1 MEQLAV
7 CVMVENLVSSDI
19 LIVDDISDNIRLLSS
34 MLVDSGYRVR
44 KVVSG
49 ERALKAIALQVP
61 DLILLDIRMP
71 DMDGYEVCKRLKASD
86 ITKEIPIIFI
96 SAADDVFDKVK
107 GFEVGGADYITKPF
121 EPIEVL
127 ARVEQQLAI
136 RRYQQELFA
145 KNKQLAQHNIQLE
158 REIKQRQQAERRL
171 KVFVHTV
178 SHDLRNPVTGI
189 SLFLQSYLSNSGENV
204 VLDKPIVE
212 MMLAS
217 CDRQLQLIDSLVETQ
232 KLEANNYP
240 LNLQSISLYA
250 LTSSIIKTWF
260 PMLNSSR
267 VVLNNRILSELP
279 YIHVDPEQLWRVFE
293 NLIGN
298 ALKYNSPGI
307 TLTLDAQVD
316 AKTSML
322 RVTVADN
329 GVGIP
334 KAECDKLFELYVRGK
349 DTKDRTGSGLGLYI
363 CRQIV
368 EVHGGQIGVKSE
380 LGKGTQFW
388 FTLPLSI
395 APTDIH

>member
-1 MEQLAV
+1 MCE
-7 CVMVENLVSSDI
+7 MTENLVSPDI
-19 LIVDDISDNIRLLSS
+19 LIVDDIPDNIRLLSS
-34 MLVDSGYRVR
+34 MLVESGYRVR

-189 SLFLQSYLSNSGENV
+189 SLLLQSYLSNAAENV
-204 VLDKPIVE
+204 VLDRQTVE

-217 CDRQLQLIDSLVETQ
+217 CDRQLQLIDSLVERQ
-232 KLEANNYP
+232 KLETGNYP
-240 LNLQSISLYA
+240 LNLQSISLYV
-250 LTSSIIKTWF
+250 LTNSIIKTWS
-260 PMLNSSR
+260 PMLTSSR
-267 VVLNNRILSELP
+267 FLLNNRILSELP

-307 TLTLDAQVD
+307 TLTLDAEVD

-334 KAECDKLFELYVRGK
+334 KTECDKLFDLYVRGK
-349 DTKDRTGSGLGLYI
+349 DTKNRTGSGLGLYI

-368 EVHGGQIGVKSE
+368 QAHGGQIGVKSE
-380 LGKGTQFW
+380 LGKGTLFW
-388 FTLPLSI
+388 FTLPL
-395 APTDIH
+395 A

>member
-1 MEQLAV
+1 MN
-7 CVMVENLVSSDI
+7 ENLISPDI
-19 LIVDDISDNIRLLSS
+19 LIVDDIPDNIRLLSS
-34 MLVDSGYRVR
+34 MLVDNGYRVR

-71 DMDGYEVCKRLKASD
+71 DMDGYEVCRRLKASD
-86 ITKEIPIIFI
+86 ITKGIPIIFI

-107 GFEVGGADYITKPF
+107 GFQTGGADYITKPF
-121 EPIEVL
+121 EPIEVV
-127 ARVEQQLAI
+127 ARVEQQLVM

-145 KNKQLAQHNIQLE
+145 KNEQLAQRNIQLE
-158 REIKQRQQAERRL
+158 REIKQRQQAEGRL
-171 KVFVHTV
+171 KVFVHAV

-189 SLFLQSYLSNSGENV
+189 SLLLQSYLSNSTENI
-204 VLDKPIVE
+204 VLDKPTVE

-217 CDRQLQLIDSLVETQ
+217 CIRQLQLIDSLVETQ

-240 LNLQSISLYA
+240 LNLQSISLFA
-250 LTSSIIKTWF
+250 LTNSVIKAWF
-260 PMLNSSR
+260 PMLTSSR
-267 VVLNNRILSELP
+267 VVLNNRILSKLP

-322 RVTVADN
+322 RVSVVDN
-329 GVGIP
+329 GIGIP
-334 KAECDKLFELYVRGK
+334 KTECDKLFDLYVRGRGAK
-349 DTKDRTGSGLGLYI
+349 NRTGSGLGLYI

-368 EVHGGQIGVKSE
+368 EAHGGHIGVESE
-380 LGKGTQFW
+380 LGKGTLFW

-395 APTDIH
+395 AQTDIH

>member
-1 MEQLAV
+1 
-7 CVMVENLVSSDI
+7 MVIAMNENLISPDI
-19 LIVDDISDNIRLLSS
+19 LIVDDIPDNIRLLSS
-34 MLVDSGYRVR
+34 MLVDNGYRVR

-71 DMDGYEVCKRLKASD
+71 DMDGYEVCRRLKASD
-86 ITKEIPIIFI
+86 ITKGIPIIFI

-107 GFEVGGADYITKPF
+107 GFQTGGADYITKPF
-121 EPIEVL
+121 EPIEVV
-127 ARVEQQLAI
+127 ARVEQQLVM

-145 KNKQLAQHNIQLE
+145 KNEQLAQRNIQLE
-158 REIKQRQQAERRL
+158 REIKQRQQAEGRL
-171 KVFVHTV
+171 KVFVHAV

-189 SLFLQSYLSNSGENV
+189 SLLLQSYLSNSTENI
-204 VLDKPIVE
+204 VLDKPTVE

-217 CDRQLQLIDSLVETQ
+217 CIRQLQLIDSLVETQ

-240 LNLQSISLYA
+240 LNLQSISLFA
-250 LTSSIIKTWF
+250 LTNSVIKAWF
-260 PMLNSSR
+260 PMLTSSR
-267 VVLNNRILSELP
+267 VVLNNRILSKLP

-322 RVTVADN
+322 RVSVVDN
-329 GVGIP
+329 GIGIP
-334 KAECDKLFELYVRGK
+334 KTECDKLFDLYVRGRGAK
-349 DTKDRTGSGLGLYI
+349 NRTGSGLGLYI

-368 EVHGGQIGVKSE
+368 EAHGGHIGVESE
-380 LGKGTQFW
+380 LGKGTLFW

-395 APTDIH
+395 AQTDIH

>member
-1 MEQLAV
+1 MT
-7 CVMVENLVSSDI
+7 ENLVSPDI
-19 LIVDDISDNIRLLSS
+19 LIVDDIPDNIRLLSS
-34 MLVDSGYRVR
+34 MLVESGYRVR

-189 SLFLQSYLSNSGENV
+189 SLLLQSYLSNAAENV
-204 VLDKPIVE
+204 VLDRQTVE

-217 CDRQLQLIDSLVETQ
+217 CDRQLQLIDSLVERQ
-232 KLEANNYP
+232 KLETGNYP
-240 LNLQSISLYA
+240 LNLQSISLYV
-250 LTSSIIKTWF
+250 LTNSIIKTWS
-260 PMLNSSR
+260 PMLTSSR
-267 VVLNNRILSELP
+267 FLLNNRILSELP

-307 TLTLDAQVD
+307 TLTLDAEVD

-334 KAECDKLFELYVRGK
+334 KTECDKLFDLYVRGK
-349 DTKDRTGSGLGLYI
+349 DTKNRTGSGLGLYI

-368 EVHGGQIGVKSE
+368 QAHGGQIGVKSE
-380 LGKGTQFW
+380 LGKGTLFW
-388 FTLPLSI
+388 FTLPL
-395 APTDIH
+395 A

>member
-1 MEQLAV
+1 MY
-7 CVMVENLVSSDI
+7 VMTENLVSPDI
-19 LIVDDISDNIRLLSS
+19 LIVDDIPDNIRLLSS

-71 DMDGYEVCKRLKASD
+71 DLDGYEVCKRLKASD

-145 KNKQLAQHNIQLE
+145 KNEQLAQHNIQLD

-189 SLFLQSYLSNSGENV
+189 SLLLQSYLSNSAENV
-204 VLDKPIVE
+204 VLDKSTVE
-212 MMLAS
+212 IMLAS
-217 CDRQLQLIDSLVETQ
+217 CARQLQLIDSLVEMQ

-240 LNLQSISLYA
+240 LNLQSISLYS
-250 LTSSIIKTWF
+250 LTKSIVKTWF
-260 PMLNSSR
+260 PMLSSSQA
-267 VVLNNRILSELP
+267 VLNNLILSELP
-279 YIHVDPEQLWRVFE
+279 YIHIDPEQLSRVFE

-307 TLTLDAQVD
+307 TLTLDAEVD

-322 RVTVADN
+322 LVTVADN

-334 KAECDKLFELYVRGK
+334 KTECDKLFDLYVRGK
-349 DTKDRTGSGLGLYI
+349 DAKNRTGSGLGLYI

-368 EVHGGQIGVKSE
+368 SAHGGQIGVKSE
-380 LGKGTQFW
+380 LGNGTLFW

-395 APTDIH
+395 AQTDLH

>member
-1 MEQLAV
+1 MA
-7 CVMVENLVSSDI
+7 ENLVSPDI
-19 LIVDDISDNIRLLSS
+19 LIVDDIPDNIRLLSS

-71 DMDGYEVCKRLKASD
+71 DLDGYEVCKRLKASD
-86 ITKEIPIIFI
+86 ITKQIPIIFI

-189 SLFLQSYLSNSGENV
+189 SLFLQSYLKNSAENV
-204 VLDKPIVE
+204 VLDKPAVE

-217 CDRQLQLIDSLVETQ
+217 CARQLQLIDSLVETQ
-232 KLEANNYP
+232 KLETGNYP
-240 LNLQSISLYA
+240 LNLQSISLYGLITSVIKSWSPM
-250 LTSSIIKTWF
+250 LTSSQ
-260 PMLNSSR
+260 

-298 ALKYNSPGI
+298 ALKYNPPGI
-307 TLTLDAQVD
+307 TLTLDAEVD

-322 RVTVADN
+322 RITVADN

-368 EVHGGQIGVKSE
+368 SAHGGQIGVESE
-380 LGKGTQFW
+380 LGKGTLFW
-388 FTLPLSI
+388 FTLPL
-395 APTDIH
+395 A

>member
-1 MEQLAV
+1 
-7 CVMVENLVSSDI
+7 MVIAMNENLISPDI
-19 LIVDDISDNIRLLSS
+19 LIVDDIPDNIRLLSS
-34 MLVDSGYRVR
+34 MLVEHGYRVR

-71 DMDGYEVCKRLKASD
+71 DMDGYEVCRRLKASD

-107 GFEVGGADYITKPF
+107 GFQVGGADYITKPF
-121 EPIEVL
+121 EPIEVV
-127 ARVEQQLAI
+127 ARVEQQLVM

-145 KNKQLAQHNIQLE
+145 KNEQLAQHNIQLE
-158 REIKQRQQAERRL
+158 REIKQRQQAEGRL
-171 KVFVHTV
+171 KVFVHAV

-189 SLFLQSYLSNSGENV
+189 SLLFQSYLNNSAENI
-204 VLDKPIVE
+204 VLDKQTVE

-217 CDRQLQLIDSLVETQ
+217 CTRQLQLIDSLVETQ

-240 LNLQSISLYA
+240 LNLQSISLFA
-250 LTSSIIKTWF
+250 LTNSVIKAWSPMLTSSQ
-260 PMLNSSR
+260 
-267 VVLNNRILSELP
+267 VVLNNRILSKLP

-316 AKTSML
+316 AKTSIL
-322 RVTVADN
+322 RVTVVDN
-329 GVGIP
+329 GIGIP
-334 KAECDKLFELYVRGK
+334 KTECDKLFDLYVRGRGAK
-349 DTKDRTGSGLGLYI
+349 NRTGSGLGLYI

-368 EVHGGQIGVKSE
+368 EAHGGHIGVESE
-380 LGKGTQFW
+380 LGRGTLFW
-388 FTLPLSI
+388 FTLPL
-395 APTDIH
+395 A

>member
-1 MEQLAV
+1 MCE
-7 CVMVENLVSSDI
+7 MTENLVSPDI
-19 LIVDDISDNIRLLSS
+19 LIVDDIPDNIRLLSS
-34 MLVDSGYRVR
+34 MLVDNGYRVR

-71 DMDGYEVCKRLKASD
+71 DMDGYEVCKRLKVSD

-145 KNKQLAQHNIQLE
+145 KNEQLAQHNIQLE

-189 SLFLQSYLSNSGENV
+189 SLLLQSYLSNSTGNV
-204 VLDKPIVE
+204 VLDKPTVE
-212 MMLAS
+212 IILAS
-217 CDRQLQLIDSLVETQ
+217 CTRQLQLIDSLVETQ

-250 LTSSIIKTWF
+250 LTTSIIKTWS
-260 PMLNSSR
+260 PMLTSSR
-267 VVLNNRILSELP
+267 VILNNRILSQLP

-307 TLTLDAQVD
+307 TLTLDAEVD
-316 AKTSML
+316 AKTSVL

-334 KAECDKLFELYVRGK
+334 KTECDKLFDLYVRGK
-349 DTKDRTGSGLGLYI
+349 DATNRTGSGLGLYI

-368 EVHGGQIGVKSE
+368 EAHGGQIGVESD
-380 LGKGTQFW
+380 LGKGTLFW
-388 FTLPLSI
+388 FTLPL
-395 APTDIH
+395 A

>member
-1 MEQLAV
+1 MT
-7 CVMVENLVSSDI
+7 ENLVSPDI
-19 LIVDDISDNIRLLSS
+19 LIVDDIPDNIRLLSS
-34 MLVDSGYRVR
+34 MLVESGYRVR

-136 RRYQQELFA
+136 RRYQQQLQATNE
-145 KNKQLAQHNIQLE
+145 QLATQNIQLNRALKE
-158 REIKQRQQAERRL
+158 RQQAEGRL
-171 KVFVHTV
+171 KVFVHAV

-189 SLFLQSYLSNSGENV
+189 SLLLQSYLSNSAENV
-204 VLDKPIVE
+204 VFDKQTVE

-217 CDRQLQLIDSLVETQ
+217 CNRQLQLIDSLVETQ
-232 KLEANNYP
+232 KLGMAVCT
-240 LNLQSISLYA
+240 LKKQSVLLQVL
-250 LTSSIIKTWF
+250 LGNIIKTWERKF
-260 PMLNSSR
+260 ASSQ
-267 VVLNNRILSELP
+267 VYIHNRIPLDLP
-279 YIHVDPEQLWRVFE
+279 YINADPDQLWRVFE

-316 AKTSML
+316 ALTSML
-322 RVTVADN
+322 RVSVADN

-334 KAECDKLFELYVRGK
+334 KAECDKLFELYVRGRDAK
-349 DTKDRTGSGLGLYI
+349 DCTGSGLGLYI

-368 EVHGGQIGVKSE
+368 EAHGGQIGVKSE
-380 LGKGTQFW
+380 LGKGTLFW

-395 APTDIH
+395 AQTDIH

>member
-1 MEQLAV
+1 
-7 CVMVENLVSSDI
+7 MVENLVSSDI

>member
-1 MEQLAV
+1 
-7 CVMVENLVSSDI
+7 MVIAMNENLISPDI
-19 LIVDDISDNIRLLSS
+19 LIVDDIPDNIRLLSS
-34 MLVDSGYRVR
+34 MLVDSGYWVR

-71 DMDGYEVCKRLKASD
+71 DLDGYEVCRRLKASD

-107 GFEVGGADYITKPF
+107 GFQVGGADYITKPF
-121 EPIEVL
+121 EPIEVV
-127 ARVEQQLAI
+127 ARVEQQLVM

-145 KNKQLAQHNIQLE
+145 KNKQLAQRNIQLE
-158 REIKQRQQAERRL
+158 REIKQRQQAEGRL
-171 KVFVHTV
+171 KVFVHAV

-189 SLFLQSYLSNSGENV
+189 SLLLQSYLSNSTENV
-204 VLDKPIVE
+204 VLDKPTVE

-217 CDRQLQLIDSLVETQ
+217 CTRQLQLIDSLVETQ

-240 LNLQSISLYA
+240 LNLQSISLFA
-250 LTSSIIKTWF
+250 LTNSVIKAWS
-260 PMLNSSR
+260 PMLTSSR
-267 VVLNNRILSELP
+267 VVLNNRILSKLP

-298 ALKYNSPGI
+298 ALKYNSPDI

-322 RVTVADN
+322 RVTVVDN
-329 GVGIP
+329 GIGIP
-334 KAECDKLFELYVRGK
+334 KTECDKLFDLYVRGRGAK
-349 DTKDRTGSGLGLYI
+349 NRTGSGLGLYI

-368 EVHGGQIGVKSE
+368 EAHGGQIGVESE
-380 LGKGTQFW
+380 LDKGTQFW

-395 APTDIH
+395 AQTDIH